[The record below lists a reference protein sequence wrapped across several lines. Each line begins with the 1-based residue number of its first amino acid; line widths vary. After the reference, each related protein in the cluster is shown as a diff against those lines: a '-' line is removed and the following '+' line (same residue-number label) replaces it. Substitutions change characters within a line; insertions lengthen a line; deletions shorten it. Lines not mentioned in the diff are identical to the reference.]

1 MSETASLQQESL
13 RTRATAP
20 DATVSDATAQDST
33 VQDAPDQPD
42 TDGRDATD
50 GGGLKPM
57 TITEAAA
64 KRIAYLIQ
72 QEGDPELML
81 RVSVSGGGCSGF
93 RYGFDFDKQV
103 NGDDHTFER
112 DGVKIVIDE
121 VSLELLGGSELHYV
135 DDLIGSYFEVRNP
148 NASSSCGC
156 GASFSI

>member
-1 MSETASLQQESL
+1 MDFFARRKATAVSETASLQQESL
-13 RTRATAP
+13 LNRETSR
-20 DATVSDATAQDST
+20 DAGTGDASAE
-33 VQDAPDQPD
+33 QDA
-42 TDGRDATD
+42 

-64 KRIAYLIQ
+64 KRIAHLIE
-72 QEGDPELML
+72 QEGDRELML

-93 RYGFDFDKQV
+93 RYGFDFDKQI
-103 NGDDHTFER
+103 NDDDHIFER

>member
-1 MSETASLQQESL
+1 MRNRDTAGE
-13 RTRATAP
+13 AP
-20 DATVSDATAQDST
+20 ST
-33 VQDAPDQPD
+33 VEAG
-42 TDGRDATD
+42 DGS
-50 GGGLKPM
+50 LKPIS
-57 TITEAAA
+57 ITEAAA
-64 KRIAYLIQ
+64 KRIAFLIE
-72 QEGDPELML
+72 QEGDRELML

-93 RYGFDFDKQV
+93 RYGFDFDKQI
-103 NGDDHTFER
+103 NDDDHTFTR

>member
-13 RTRATAP
+13 LNRETAG
-20 DATVSDATAQDST
+20 DAQAAEAPAEQDS
-33 VQDAPDQPD
+33 
-42 TDGRDATD
+42 

-64 KRIAYLIQ
+64 KRIAYLIE
-72 QEGDPELML
+72 QEGDPQLML

-93 RYGFDFDKQV
+93 RYGFDFDKQIKD
-103 NGDDHTFER
+103 DDHTFER

>member
-1 MSETASLQQESL
+1 MEFSARRKATAVSETASLQQESL
-13 RTRATAP
+13 RTSATSPDTAGEAP
-20 DATVSDATAQDST
+20 S
-33 VQDAPDQPD
+33 QDAPAPSE
-42 TDGRDATD
+42 
-50 GGGLKPM
+50 GGLKPM
-57 TITEAAA
+57 TITQAAA
-64 KRIAYLIQ
+64 KRIAYLIE

-93 RYGFDFDKQV
+93 RYGFDFDKQI
-103 NGDDHTFER
+103 NDDDHTFER
-112 DGVKIVIDE
+112 DGVKMVIDA

>member
-1 MSETASLQQESL
+1 MSETASLQQETL
-13 RTRATAP
+13 RTSATAE
-20 DATVSDATAQDST
+20 DAPVQDDT
-33 VQDAPDQPD
+33 VQDD
-42 TDGRDATD
+42 TGAA
-50 GGGLKPM
+50 GGLKPM

-64 KRIAYLIQ
+64 KRIAFLIE
-72 QEGDPELML
+72 QEGDSELML

-93 RYGFDFDKQV
+93 RYGFDFDKQI
-103 NGDDHTFER
+103 NDDDHTFER

>member
-13 RTRATAP
+13 LNRETAGDAQAAEATAE
-20 DATVSDATAQDST
+20 QDS
-33 VQDAPDQPD
+33 
-42 TDGRDATD
+42 

-64 KRIAYLIQ
+64 KRIAYLIE
-72 QEGDPELML
+72 QEGDRELLL

-93 RYGFDFDKQV
+93 RYGFDFDKQI
-103 NGDDHTFER
+103 NDDDHTFER

>member
-1 MSETASLQQESL
+1 VSETASLQQESL
-13 RTRATAP
+13 LNRETAESQ
-20 DATVSDATAQDST
+20 V
-33 VQDAPDQPD
+33 
-42 TDGRDATD
+42 DGGAAAE
-50 GGGLKPM
+50 GESGGLKPM

-64 KRIAYLIQ
+64 KRIAYLIE
-72 QEGDPELML
+72 QEGDPELVL

-93 RYGFDFDKQV
+93 RYGFDFDKQI
-103 NGDDHTFER
+103 NDDDHTFER

>member
-1 MSETASLQQESL
+1 VSETASLQQETL
-13 RTRATAP
+13 RTSATAE
-20 DATVSDATAQDST
+20 DATAQGGAGSD
-33 VQDAPDQPD
+33 
-42 TDGRDATD
+42 
-50 GGGLKPM
+50 GGLKPM
-57 TITEAAA
+57 TITESAA
-64 KRIAYLIQ
+64 KRIAYLIE

-103 NGDDHTFER
+103 NDDDHTFER